1 MQNLFTQFALAQG
14 NFTVGA
20 VAANVA
26 KIKTLWQQA
35 EALGADFV
43 IFPEMAI
50 TGYPIEDLALQP
62 HFRAA
67 AQQGLQQ
74 LIAFSESL
82 TSAALIG
89 GLGEREGHA
98 TNSAYLVE
106 GGKLLHTQDK
116 VSLPN
121 YGVFDEKRHFK
132 KGPLPPVVSWRG
144 IKLGILICEDLW
156 QPARAKHLAEAG
168 AELLISING
177 SPFELGKRERRHML
191 AERVCTTHHLPLIYV
206 NMVAGQD
213 EIVMDGGSFAMNAE
227 GKVTHQSPQFE
238 ESLSLVSYPF
248 KGQGTGHQALSEEAQ
263 LWEAMKLGLKDYV
276 QKSGFGGVLI
286 GLSGGIDSALTA
298 EVAVDALG
306 AEKVHTVFMPSPYTS
321 QESVEDAAEC
331 ARLLGVSY
339 ETIPIAPLMEAMERA
354 LIPYLRHD
362 ERNETSHDIT
372 MQNLQSRLRGNILM
386 ALSNKHGWMVV
397 TTGNKSEMATGYATL
412 YGDMCGGYN
421 VLKDVYKTTV
431 FALAKWRNAQSPVM
445 PERVIT
451 KPPSA
456 ELKPNQTDQDSLP
469 PYEVLDAILAQMIE
483 GQKGIQE
490 IIAQGFDEATVKKAA
505 KLLQRSEYK
514 RRQAAPGVKL
524 TTMSFGRDW
533 RMPLNGF

>member
-1 MQNLFTQFALAQG
+1 MQSLSTQFALAQG

-20 VAANVA
+20 VTANVA

-35 EALGADFV
+35 EVQGADFV

-62 HFRAA
+62 HFRVL

-74 LIAFSESL
+74 LIAFSASL

-89 GLGEREGHA
+89 GLGERDGHA
-98 TNSAYLVE
+98 TNSAYLIE
-106 GGKLLHTQDK
+106 KGKLVHAQDK

-132 KGPLPPVVSWRG
+132 KGPLPPVASWRG
-144 IKLGILICEDLW
+144 IRLGILICEDLW

-168 AELLISING
+168 AELLLSING
-177 SPFELGKRERRHML
+177 SPFELGKQERRHML
-191 AERVCTTHHLPLIYV
+191 AERVCTTNHLPLIYV
-206 NMVAGQD
+206 NMMAGQD

-227 GKVTHQSPQFE
+227 GRVTHQSPQFE
-238 ESLSLVSYPF
+238 ESLEIIKYPF
-248 KGQGTGHQALSEEAQ
+248 LLPVTSHQLPASEAQ
-263 LWEAMKLGLKDYV
+263 LWQAMKLGLRDYV
-276 QKSGFGGVLI
+276 QKSGFSGVLI

-298 EVAVDALG
+298 ALAVDALG
-306 AEKVHTVFMPSPYTS
+306 AEKVHSVFMPSPYTS

-339 ETIPIAPLMEAMERA
+339 ETIPIAPLMETME
-354 LIPYLRHD
+354 
-362 ERNETSHDIT
+362 ETLAPLFVGLQTDIT
-372 MQNLQSRLRGNILM
+372 EENLQSRLRGNILM
-386 ALSNKHGWMVV
+386 ALSNKRGWMVV

-431 FALAKWRNAQSPVM
+431 FHLAKWRNTQSPVM

-483 GQKGIQE
+483 GHKGIQE
-490 IIAQGFDEATVKKAA
+490 IIAQGFDEATVKKVA

>member
-1 MQNLFTQFALAQG
+1 MTTPLQFALAQA
-14 NFTVGA
+14 NFTVGTIA
-20 VAANVA
+20 TNVE

-35 EALGADFV
+35 EAQHADFV

-50 TGYPIEDLALQP
+50 TGYPIEDLALRP
-62 HFRAA
+62 AFREA

-74 LIAFSESL
+74 LISFSQNL
-82 TSAALIG
+82 KSAALIG
-89 GLGEREGHA
+89 GLGGRDGHA
-98 TNSAYLVE
+98 TNSAYLIE
-106 GGKLLHTQDK
+106 TGKLLHAQDK

-132 KGPLPPVVSWRG
+132 KGALPPVFTWRG

-156 QPARAKHLAEAG
+156 QPARAKHLADAG
-168 AELLISING
+168 AELLLSING
-177 SPFELGKRERRHML
+177 SPFELGKRERREVL
-191 AERVCTTHHLPLIYV
+191 AQRVCTAHHLPLIYV
-206 NMVAGQD
+206 NMMAGQD

-227 GKVTHQSPQFE
+227 GIATHQSPQFA
-238 ESLSLVSYPF
+238 ESLDIITYPF
-248 KGQGTGHQALSEEAQ
+248 KAQSTDHKALSSEAQ
-263 LWEAMKLGLKDYV
+263 IYEAMKLALSDYV
-276 QKSGFGGVLI
+276 QKSGFSGVVL

-298 EVAVDALG
+298 AVAVDALG
-306 AEKVHTVFMPSPYTS
+306 AEKVHTVFLPSPYTS
-321 QESVEDAAEC
+321 KESVEDAAEC

-339 ETIPIAPLMEAMERA
+339 KTIPIAPLMEEMNKTLAP
-354 LIPYLRHD
+354 LFSGLPTD
-362 ERNETSHDIT
+362 NIT
-372 MQNLQSRLRGNILM
+372 EENIQSRLRGNILM
-386 ALSNKHGWMVV
+386 ALSNKRGWMVI

-421 VLKDVYKTTV
+421 VLKDAYKITV
-431 FALAKWRNAQSPVM
+431 FALAKWRNAQSLVM

-469 PYEVLDAILAQMIE
+469 PYDILDAILEGLIE
-483 GQKGIQE
+483 KRQSVAE
-490 IIAQGFDEATVKKAA
+490 IIAQGFDDATVKKVA

-524 TTMSFGRDW
+524 TAMSFGRDW
-533 RMPLNGF
+533 RMPLVDKT